1 MACSC
6 SSKDKQTDQSA
17 QNNQDV
23 REESLRRFTKLQ
35 KLIAEKAIKMPA
47 ENNPAVLHKFNA
59 DPAVLVFDD
68 TVYIYCTGDSQQ
80 AEFSLGQADN
90 SYDKINTLNVFC
102 SKDLVNWTDCGVI
115 KVAGP
120 SGAAK
125 WARNSWAPAICCKKH

>member
-6 SSKDKQTDQSA
+6 SSKDKQAGQPA

-23 REESLRRFTKLQ
+23 REESLKRFTNLQ

-59 DPAVLVFDD
+59 DPAVLVYDD

-80 AEFSLGQADN
+80 AEYSLGNADN
-90 SYDKINTLNVFC
+90 SYDKINTLNVF
-102 SKDLVNWTDCGVI
+102 K
-115 KVAGP
+115 
-120 SGAAK
+120 
-125 WARNSWAPAICCKKH
+125 